1 MLNTVYI
8 YDSFVKTE
16 VQIKSRFQFSPVG
29 EKPPKPLTKPKG
41 KTIQCL
47 VFACEQVGLS
57 RYESGLRVQ
66 IDHKNNRRCAQL
78 SGPLLF

>member
-29 EKPPKPLTKPKG
+29 RET
-41 KTIQCL
+41 
-47 VFACEQVGLS
+47 
-57 RYESGLRVQ
+57 
-66 IDHKNNRRCAQL
+66 AQTTNKAQR
-78 SGPLLF
+78 